1 MAQDHINGTG
11 SLKISEDVLAT
22 IAGIA
27 AKEIT
32 GVTGLVTSP
41 NQGFKMLFSKKSN
54 SRGIILEYIDGEA
67 VLNLFINIKYG
78 VKISDVAEAVQ
89 LSVKNAI
96 QNMTGICVS
105 RVNVHVAGLVLDTSN
120 TNSH

>member
-1 MAQDHINGTG
+1 MAQDNTNGTG

-22 IAGIA
+22 IASIA
-27 AKEIT
+27 TKEIN
-32 GVTGLVTSP
+32 GVTGLVTTP
-41 NQGFKMLFSKKSN
+41 TQGFKMLFSKKSN
-54 SRGIILEYIDGEA
+54 SRGIIMEYIDGEA

-105 RVNVHVAGLVLDTSN
+105 KVNIHVAGLVLDTDNTKSN
-120 TNSH
+120 

>member
-1 MAQDHINGTG
+1 MALKNMSGSG

-22 IAGIA
+22 IASIA
-27 AKEIT
+27 TKEIN
-32 GVTGLVTSP
+32 GVTGLVTTP
-41 NQGFKMLFSKKSN
+41 TQGFIKLFSKKGN
-54 SRGIILEYIDGEA
+54 KRGIILEYIDGEA

-105 RVNVHVAGLVLDTSN
+105 KVNVHIAGLVFDTNNKKSN
-120 TNSH
+120 